1 MTVTTELVGFIILV
15 LGFVTGAW
23 VRIEA
28 IVTRARTE
36 SLAAAQI
43 AANRAEVT
51 ASALAEHRLH
61 VAETYV
67 SKVGLREQTE
77 RIMAAIEGVGGQV
90 SHLNERIDRV
100 IEGQPAPPSRRGAKA
115 TS

>member
-1 MTVTTELVGFIILV
+1 MAITSELVGFVILI
-15 LGFVTGAW
+15 LGFVTTAW
-23 VRIEA
+23 VRVEA
-28 IVTRARTE
+28 IVNRARSEAMT
-36 SLAAAQI
+36 AAA
-43 AANRAEVT
+43 V
-51 ASALAEHRLH
+51 ASARADATAAGLAEHRLH

-100 IEGQPAPPSRRGAKA
+100 IEGQPPSPRRSPK
-115 TS
+115 SP

>member
-36 SLAAAQI
+36 SLAAAQL
-43 AANRAEVT
+43 AAEVP
-51 ASALAEHRLH
+51 EP
-61 VAETYV
+61 
-67 SKVGLREQTE
+67 G
-77 RIMAAIEGVGGQV
+77 MAAMFATLGGLMFAV
-90 SHLNERIDRV
+90 RRRS
-100 IEGQPAPPSRRGAKA
+100 PAKKA
-115 TS
+115 